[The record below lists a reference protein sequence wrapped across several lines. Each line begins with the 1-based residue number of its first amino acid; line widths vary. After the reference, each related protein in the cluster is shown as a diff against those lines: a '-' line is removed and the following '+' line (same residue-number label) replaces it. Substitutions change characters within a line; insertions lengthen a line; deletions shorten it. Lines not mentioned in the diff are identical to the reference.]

1 MALQTSGAIS
11 LADLAT
17 EFGDTTP
24 YSMSEFYR
32 GGSLVPNSAANTS
45 VPTSGAISLGNFYG
59 AQNSL
64 WATTLTAGYFTT
76 NFPSYVYTSGYSSY
90 LFAGFGSLS
99 DTTVDFYS
107 GAFCLSIYTNYV
119 GGSNYYLY
127 FEVGGSQSNSG
138 WTSMTIPGFGTYN
151 RASGTFYTNDE
162 EGGVGWYWSSGTNVF
177 SPGSTYAIT
186 FQ

>member
-1 MALQTSGAIS
+1 MALQTSGPIS
-11 LADLAT
+11 LNQIHIEA
-17 EFGDTTP
+17 
-24 YSMSEFYR
+24 
-32 GGSLVPNSAANTS
+32 GGS
-45 VPTSGAISLGNFYG
+45 SGTPCSLNDSDIRGLIGKGSGVAMSFSEWYG
-59 AQNSL
+59 ASSSL
-64 WATTLTAGYFTT
+64 WSPTLTAGYFTT

-107 GAFCLSIYTNYV
+107 GAFCLSIYTTWV
-119 GGSNYYLY
+119 GGGNYYLY

-138 WTSMTIPGFGTYN
+138 WTSITIPGFGTYN

-162 EGGVGWYWSSGTNVF
+162 EGGVGWYWSVGTNVF